1 MAGLEKLVS
10 EISDTKAETAG
21 EFNSIKPETKLTSSE
36 LTDLIHK
43 EFEQARIEERSISR
57 EDICNIS
64 DDDIDIDVDMS
75 ERMLDLLE
83 RFEPDNWAELSET
96 EKYDAVTALVKEIS
110 KELGLKE
117 EPFVFFI
124 DREDGYCGSYAFGVN
139 TIVLNK
145 NGFNDPRELVDTIAH
160 ELRHA
165 YQYMRA
171 EDPITLEDHLF
182 RANFENYISPEYN
195 RNGECINFK
204 DYYSQYVEADARA
217 YAKAYTD
224 AME

>member
-1 MAGLEKLVS
+1 MIFQRFNRLPSEVLSGEGNLQAVIDEYAFVLAEKGDLLVKEIKEGFINTTKDDIYGVS
-10 EISDTKAETAG
+10 E
-21 EFNSIKPETKLTSSE
+21 
-36 LTDLIHK
+36 
-43 EFEQARIEERSISR
+43 
-57 EDICNIS
+57 
-64 DDDIDIDVDMS
+64 DDIYTDVDLS
-75 ERMLDLLE
+75 DRMLDLLE
-83 RFEPDNWAELSET
+83 RFEPDNWEELSYA
-96 EKYDAVTALVKEIS
+96 EKYDTVIALVKEIS

-117 EPFVFFI
+117 EPFVFLI
-124 DREDGYCGSYAFGVN
+124 DREDGYCGSYAYGVN

-195 RNGECINFK
+195 RNGERINFK

-217 YAKAYTD
+217 YARNYTD
-224 AME
+224 AMSGA

>member
-1 MAGLEKLVS
+1 MIGLS
-10 EISDTKAETAG
+10 EISSEALNVEKAELHIKNYSDEKMTVKGADDFWKDQFAKAHSEAKPITASDIFG
-21 EFNSIKPETKLTSSE
+21 
-36 LTDLIHK
+36 
-43 EFEQARIEERSISR
+43 ISD
-57 EDICNIS
+57 EDI
-64 DDDIDIDVDMS
+64 DLDVDMS
-75 ERMLDLLE
+75 EQVLDLLD
-83 RFEPDNWAELSET
+83 RFEPDNWERLSET

-117 EPFVFFI
+117 EPFVFLI

-171 EDPITLEDHLF
+171 EDPITLEDLLF
-182 RANFENYISPEYN
+182 RVNFENYISPEYN
-195 RNGECINFK
+195 RKGECVNFY
-204 DYYSQYVEADARA
+204 DYYSQYIEADARA
-217 YAKAYTD
+217 YAKAYTN